1 MKNVSIYLESDSTAF
16 QKRKRICG
24 YVLEYIK
31 KNGETKTRE
40 AFQEVGGT
48 YHQEILRALAE
59 ALGRIREPCSISIY
73 SQNAFVCNML
83 TNKLPEWADN
93 DFISNGKLVANQ
105 EEWRAVWEKIK
116 IHKASTCI
124 GKHSYTDWMLA
135 EMEERFEKKR
145 KETKEHP
152 AEPGK

>member
-1 MKNVSIYLESDSTAF
+1 MKQVNLYIELSHTAF
-16 QKRKRICG
+16 QKRERVCG
-24 YVLEYIK
+24 YVLEYI
-31 KNGETKTRE
+31 TKSGVPVTRE
-40 AFQEVGGT
+40 HFREGDGT
-48 YHQEILRALAE
+48 YNRETLKTIDE
-59 ALGRIREPCSISIY
+59 ALGRIREPCSICIHGR
-73 SQNAFVCNML
+73 NAFILNML

-93 DFISNGKLVANQ
+93 DFISNGKPVANQ

-152 AEPGK
+152 AKPGK

>member
-31 KNGETKTRE
+31 KNGETETRE
-40 AFQEVGGT
+40 KFQEVGGT

-73 SQNAFVCNML
+73 SQDAFVCNML

-93 DFISNGKLVANQ
+93 DFTSNGKPVANQ

-116 IHKASTCI
+116 IHKTSTCI
-124 GKHSYTDWMLA
+124 GKHSYTEKMLKK
-135 EMEERFEKKR
+135 MEEQYEKQSD
-145 KETKEHP
+145 
-152 AEPGK
+152 

>member
-1 MKNVSIYLESDSTAF
+1 MKNVSIYLESDSAAF

-31 KNGETKTRE
+31 KNGETKTIEEFR
-40 AFQEVGGT
+40 EVGGT

-73 SQNAFVCNML
+73 SQDAFVCNML

-93 DFISNGKLVANQ
+93 DFTSNGKPVANQ

-116 IHKASTCI
+116 IHKTSTCI
-124 GKHSYTDWMLA
+124 GKHSYTEKMLKK
-135 EMEERFEKKR
+135 MEGQHEKQSD
-145 KETKEHP
+145 
-152 AEPGK
+152 